1 MTATAAGT
9 AADGPPARA
18 RKKRGSNGH
27 PRGVQETT
35 SGKFQA
41 RVNYKPP
48 DQKQGHLRGIGTFDT
63 AEEAGQA
70 VVAAEATLK
79 AEWGSKPSGPYRH
92 GPTATSVARCVNPA
106 STTQP
111 ASSPTSHPR
120 ICRRHLRNA
129 RPRGAWGMYNSQKS
143 AKLHLSPQDFE
154 AWKAERGA
162 PAGAETEPSFGLM
175 PTCPA
180 AIVNDGMRAFLAPD
194 RSGEVSP
201 AASAE

>member
-18 RKKRGSNGH
+18 RKKRGSNGY

-70 VVAAEATLK
+70 VVAAEAKLK
-79 AEWGSKPSGPYRH
+79 AEGIEAVWPVQARTNRH
-92 GPTATSVARCVNPA
+92 KRGEVRQSRKHHTARLLTHFPPAHLQAPPPERQTS
-106 STTQP
+106 
-111 ASSPTSHPR
+111 
-120 ICRRHLRNA
+120 RR
-129 RPRGAWGMYNSQKS
+129 WGMYNSQKS

>member
-1 MTATAAGT
+1 MG
-9 AADGPPARA
+9 
-18 RKKRGSNGH
+18 KKRSS
-27 PRGVQETT
+27 TT
-35 SGKFQA
+35 A
-41 RVNYKPP
+41 RVSARQEGGRQTP
-48 DQKQGHLRGIGTFDT
+48 DRCLIKIPER
-63 AEEAGQA
+63 
-70 VVAAEATLK
+70 K
-79 AEWGSKPSGPYRH
+79 
-92 GPTATSVARCVNPA
+92 TS
-106 STTQP
+106 
-111 ASSPTSHPR
+111 
-120 ICRRHLRNA
+120 RR
-129 RPRGAWGMYNSQKS
+129 WGMYNSQKS

>member
-1 MTATAAGT
+1 MGHRPEQRQTEACQTAKKAPPGRRRGPAHAGERHAT
-9 AADGPPARA
+9 RAD
-18 RKKRGSNGH
+18 
-27 PRGVQETT
+27 
-35 SGKFQA
+35 
-41 RVNYKPP
+41 
-48 DQKQGHLRGIGTFDT
+48 
-63 AEEAGQA
+63 
-70 VVAAEATLK
+70 AAEA
-79 AEWGSKPSGPYRH
+79 
-92 GPTATSVARCVNPA
+92 
-106 STTQP
+106 
-111 ASSPTSHPR
+111 HPR
-120 ICRRHLRNA
+120 ARAPPPERKTSRR
-129 RPRGAWGMYNSQKS
+129 WGKYNSQKS